1 MILRGRSL
9 GRDDTPCIGWL
20 QRALAQAARKLV
32 SGGELP
38 MSRAKVIAVAGA
50 KGGTGKSMVAANIGV
65 FLATLGKRVAVLDL
79 AFGSGTLHSFVG
91 VPEPSRSLADFFVS
105 KGALSD
111 VLVPT
116 LVTDLSLLSGE
127 SDPAWASNPRLTQ
140 LSRLRDQMAVLDV
153 DYIVLDLASGTRE
166 NVLDLFL
173 DADTG
178 IIVSSAEPTSV
189 EMVYRL
195 IKAAFVRSLRNA
207 DLGHLTKMNTE
218 SAQEFE
224 GGIPAPSDFL
234 ARAIDRYGEESEEV
248 SALQEKMQSLMP
260 RLVLNLARSKGDA
273 DLGADI
279 ADAASRRFG
288 ISVSYLGP
296 VEYDDAVWVS
306 LRRRRPLL
314 VEHPES
320 RASKCVEKLTR
331 RLLSEDSSRYTY
343 SARSGKTLYDLL
355 RVEPT
360 ASDEIIRRANRR
372 IRQVYAKD
380 SPVVGGLYRKAAL
393 AKLHRRFDHAYEVL
407 MDPIKRRAN
416 DASLFP
422 DGKPTDMITQQL
434 PAIDIGV
441 APTESERPPMPLVDE
456 TTIYS
461 GEFLRQVREARGLD
475 LRDISDQSKIGM
487 SYLNALEEENY
498 LELPALVYVRGFLLE
513 YSKRLRLSQEDV
525 LESYL
530 SRLHEAKAE

>member
-1 MILRGRSL
+1 
-9 GRDDTPCIGWL
+9 
-20 QRALAQAARKLV
+20 
-32 SGGELP
+32 
-38 MSRAKVIAVAGA
+38 
-50 KGGTGKSMVAANIGV
+50 
-65 FLATLGKRVAVLDL
+65 
-79 AFGSGTLHSFVG
+79 
-91 VPEPSRSLADFFVS
+91 LADFFVNKAS
-105 KGALSD
+105 HLSEA
-111 VLVPT
+111 LVPT
-116 LVTDLSLLSGE
+116 LVPDLSLLSGE
-127 SDPAWASNPRLTQ
+127 SDPAWASNPRQPQ
-140 LSRLRDQMAVLDV
+140 LVRLREQMAELDV

-189 EMVYRL
+189 GMVYRL

-207 DLGHLTKMNTE
+207 DLGFLAKMSVEQTRE
-218 SAQEFE
+218 IE
-224 GGIPAPSDFL
+224 GGIPAPSDSL
-234 ARAIDRYGEESEEV
+234 ALAIDHYGDDSEEV
-248 SALQEKMQSLMP
+248 EALRTKMSSLAP
-260 RLVLNLARSKGDA
+260 KLVLNLARSKGDA

-288 ISVSYLGP
+288 IGVSYLGP

-331 RLLSEDSSRYTY
+331 RLLSGDSTQST
-343 SARSGKTLYDLL
+343 RSGIGTSLYELL
-355 RVEPT
+355 QVEPT

-393 AKLHRRFDHAYEVL
+393 IKLHKRFDHAYEVL

-416 DASLFP
+416 DATLFP
-422 DGKPTDMITQQL
+422 DGKPSDDITHQL
-434 PAIDIGV
+434 PAIELGV
-441 APTESERPPMPLVDE
+441 APLESERPEMPPIDE
-456 TTIYS
+456 STVYS
-461 GEFLRQVREARGLD
+461 GEFLRRVREARGLD

-487 SYLNALEEENY
+487 SYLNAIEEESY
-498 LELPALVYVRGFLLE
+498 LELPAAVYVRGFLLE
-513 YSKRLRLSQEDV
+513 YSKRLGLPPNVV

-530 SRLHEAKAE
+530 ERLHEAKSE